1 MISSGQTGATYAI
14 ETSTNLINWTT
25 LANLTATNGAF
36 EFDFV
41 PLTNDTRRFFRAR
54 SGP

>member
-1 MISSGQTGATYAI
+1 MVGSGLTGANYI
-14 ETSTNLINWTT
+14 LETSTNLLNWTT

-41 PLTNDTRRFFRAR
+41 PLTNDARRFFRAR